1 MGRVDYSLKY
11 EGEGEG
17 EGEGRGEGEG
27 EKTAKAMI
35 YEADI
40 SPKASREICRAIKG
54 MQLKKAENYLEDVI
68 KMKRPIPFKRYNRNV
83 AHRGNLEGWDAG
95 RYPQK
100 AAKEFIKL
108 IKNAENN
115 AKYKGLDPEK
125 MKIVHIAA
133 KKGRAFKSIFPRA
146 MGRATPKHRDRV
158 TVEMIIEEVE

>member
-11 EGEGEG
+11 EA
-17 EGEGRGEGEG
+17 

-40 SPKASREICRAIKG
+40 SPKASREVSRAIKG
-54 MQLKKAENYLEDVI
+54 MLLKKAVTYLEDVI
-68 KMKRPIPFKRYNRNV
+68 KMKRPVPFKRYNRNI
-83 AHRGNLEGWDAG
+83 AHRGNLEKWDAG

-100 AAKEFIKL
+100 TAKEFIKL

-125 MKIVHIAA
+125 MKIVHIAV

-158 TVEMIIEEVE
+158 TLEMIIEEGD